1 MNKTISTVAVMA
13 ISMAVS
19 VAAVGISQ
27 ERIPDVQRPRA
38 TDATSITLTGC
49 VARGTASDSYTLTE
63 EKKAAAAAPDAA
75 PAPGA
80 APSSELVAL
89 SSTEVD
95 MSKHVGHKV
104 AITGSYKDADAV
116 VGTTGAE
123 KPAASPETDKK
134 TAKIFTVKSLKMIAA
149 SC

>member
-19 VAAVGISQ
+19 VAAVGTSQ
-27 ERIPDVQRPRA
+27 ERIPDVQRPGA

-49 VARGTASDSYTLTE
+49 VARGTANDSYTLTE
-63 EKKAAAAAPDAA
+63 EKKAAATATAPDAA
-75 PAPGA
+75 P
-80 APSSELVAL
+80 STELVAL

-95 MSKHVGHKV
+95 ISKHVGHKV
-104 AITGSYKDADAV
+104 AITGSYNDSDAV

-123 KPAASPETDKK
+123 KPAPSASPEKDKK
-134 TAKIFTVKSLKMIAA
+134 AKTFTVKSLKMVAA

>member
-19 VAAVGISQ
+19 VAAVGTSQ

-63 EKKAAAAAPDAA
+63 EKKAAATAPDAA
-75 PAPGA
+75 A
-80 APSSELVAL
+80 SSELVAL

-134 TAKIFTVKSLKMIAA
+134 TAKIFTVTSLKMVAA